1 MTTQLWTP
9 WTPYGDMTYPPAV
22 EAADYKD
29 LYPEGT
35 MQPLAFPPAN
45 DNNMPPVVAL
55 TGQAG
60 AGKSTAARYLVERH
74 GYTLVKF
81 AAPLKNM
88 MRALGLNDNQIE
100 GDEKELPCA
109 LLCGKTPRH
118 AMQALGTE
126 FGRHCIGEN
135 FWVDLW
141 MHQANQHDRVVV
153 DDCRF
158 PNEAAAVRRMGGD
171 IYQIAGRGG
180 IAGHHESERGIGL
193 DPDVLI
199 PNNGRVED
207 LYKLLDK
214 QLARWG

>member
-1 MTTQLWTP
+1 MTIELSTP
-9 WTPYGDMTYPPAV
+9 WGKLTYPPQHIVTA
-22 EAADYKD
+22 
-29 LYPEGT
+29 
-35 MQPLAFPPAN
+35 AN

-55 TGQAG
+55 TGAAG

-81 AAPLKNM
+81 AGPLKAM

-100 GDEKELPCA
+100 GDEKELPA
-109 LLCGKTPRH
+109 TILGGKTPRH
-118 AMQALGTE
+118 AMQTIGTQW
-126 FGRHCIGEN
+126 GRDCIGES

-141 MHQANQHDRVVV
+141 MHNVIEHDRVVV

-158 PNEAAAVRRMGGD
+158 PNEAAAIRRMGGD
-171 IYQIAGRGG
+171 IYQITGRGG

-193 DPDVLI
+193 DPDVVI
-199 PNNGRVED
+199 DNGGRAGE
-207 LYKLLDK
+207 LYEALDK

>member
-1 MTTQLWTP
+1 MNPELSTP
-9 WTPYGDMTYPPAV
+9 WGKLTYPP
-22 EAADYKD
+22 
-29 LYPEGT
+29 
-35 MQPLAFPPAN
+35 QPLPNAAN

-55 TGQAG
+55 TGAAG
-60 AGKSTAARYLVERH
+60 AGKSTAARYLVQSH

-81 AAPLKNM
+81 AGPLKSM
-88 MRALGLNDNQIE
+88 MRAIGLTPAQIE
-100 GDEKELPCA
+100 GDEKELPA
-109 LLCGKTPRH
+109 AILGGKTPRH
-118 AMQALGTE
+118 AMQTLGTQW
-126 FGRHCIGEN
+126 GRDCIGKE

-141 MHQANQHDRVVV
+141 MHHATQHDRVVV

-180 IAGHHESERGIGL
+180 IAGNHESERGVGL
-193 DPDVLI
+193 DPDVVI

-207 LYKLLDK
+207 LHRLLDK